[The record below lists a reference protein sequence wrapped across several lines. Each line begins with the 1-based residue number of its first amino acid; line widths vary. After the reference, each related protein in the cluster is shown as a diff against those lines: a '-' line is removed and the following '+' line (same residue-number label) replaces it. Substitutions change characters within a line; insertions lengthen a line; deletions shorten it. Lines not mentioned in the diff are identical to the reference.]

1 MLTVNHGER
10 IDERLAGGEMRL
22 VDGVARRR
30 QQQTNGV
37 RLLVDGGGSPAR
49 RRRRLSGGV
58 CVRLLVCVMPLL
70 NACTCVCVLSSLG
83 PRLLYIGR
91 GGGPLTLRQET
102 TDLV

>member
-10 IDERLAGGEMRL
+10 VDERLAGGEMRL

-58 CVRLLVCVMPLL
+58 CLQRALACVRDASAQCVYM
-70 NACTCVCVLSSLG
+70 CVRAL
-83 PRLLYIGR
+83 
-91 GGGPLTLRQET
+91 
-102 TDLV
+102 

>member
-1 MLTVNHGER
+1 MASELMNSC
-10 IDERLAGGEMRL
+10 LGGEMRL

-30 QQQTNGV
+30 RQQTNGV

-70 NACTCVCVLSSLG
+70 NASMPL
-83 PRLLYIGR
+83 R
-91 GGGPLTLRQET
+91 G
-102 TDLV
+102 